1 MATEQ
6 TGSRR
11 RNKPEDPRYGSPFTA
26 RKAAVA
32 SPNGMASMAGYNVL
46 RKGGNAIDAMV
57 AVNAA
62 LGVVFPHMTGAG
74 GDAFWLVYDAKTKK
88 RYALNASGHSAANV
102 SVDDYKGQDSI
113 DSRGARAAIT
123 VPGAIDGWCQAN
135 KRFGKISLK
144 ECLEPA
150 IELANKGF
158 PVSRSLAKFSEN
170 RLNLLRQYETTAE
183 TFLKDG
189 IAPYMEN
196 EFMKNEKLGK
206 TLEDIA
212 NGGRDAFY
220 KGPIADKICEF
231 LKSQGGFLD
240 KKDFESHE
248 SNWVDPVEV
257 EYRGRTVIAPP
268 PNSDGMATL
277 QILGM
282 LENFDPSDWSDNQA
296 SFIDIFTRATD
307 FAFQDRNHYLD
318 DPKFN
323 TVPTDELLSKEYL
336 AQRAKRIADKTVGA
350 PEVGMAKKGDTT
362 FSCAVDEEGNAVAV
376 IQSLYWEWGSGLV
389 AGDTG
394 LLLQNR
400 GAYFSLNPESR
411 DELKPNKRPAHTLT
425 CSMVFKDDKPE
436 LIVGAMGG
444 DGEPQTQATIISR
457 VVDQGYNVQ
466 LAMDEPRWLLGR
478 SWGSPYKGLRLE
490 GRYSEELVQELEN
503 LGHINVSL
511 VENYSDL
518 CGHAQAIQIFDDR
531 LEAAA
536 DPRAGGL
543 AIGY

>member
-1 MATEQ
+1 MAKKE
-6 TGSRR
+6 TGNRR
-11 RNKPEDPRYGSPFTA
+11 RKSPEDPRFGQPFTA

-46 RKGGNAIDAMV
+46 RQGGNAIDAMV

-74 GDAFWLVYDAKTKK
+74 GDSFWLIYDVKTKK
-88 RYALNASGHSAANV
+88 RYALNASGRSAGGV
-102 SVDDYKGQDSI
+102 SVDHYKGQDQI

-123 VPGAIDGWCQAN
+123 VPGAVDGWYQAN
-135 KRFGKISLK
+135 KRFGKLPFK
-144 ECLEPA
+144 DCLAPA
-150 IELANKGF
+150 IELAKEGF
-158 PVSRSLAKFSEN
+158 PVSRSLAKFSETK
-170 RLNLLRQYETTAE
+170 LDLLRQYETTAE
-183 TFLKDG
+183 TYLKNG

-196 EFMKNEKLGK
+196 EFMKNENLGK
-206 TLEDIA
+206 TLEQIA
-212 NGGRDAFY
+212 EGGRDAFY
-220 KGPIADKICEF
+220 KGEIADKVCSF
-231 LKSQGGFLD
+231 LKEHGGFLE
-240 KKDFESHE
+240 KEDFERHE
-248 SNWVDPVEV
+248 SNWVEPVEV

-282 LENFDPSDWSDNQA
+282 LEQFDPSDWRENQA
-296 SFIDIFTRATD
+296 DFIDKFTRATD
-307 FAFQDRNHYLD
+307 FAFQDRNHFLD
-318 DPKFN
+318 DPEFN
-323 TVPTDELLSKEYL
+323 EVPTKELLSKDYL
-336 AQRAKRIADKTVGA
+336 KQRAERVEDKTVGP

-376 IQSLYWEWGSGLV
+376 IQSLYWEWGSALV

-400 GAYFSLNPESR
+400 GSYFSLNSSSR

-425 CSMVFKDDKPE
+425 CSIVFKDDKPE

-444 DGEPQTQATIISR
+444 DGEPQSQGTIISR
-457 VVDQGYNVQ
+457 VIDQGYNVQ
-466 LAMDEPRWLLGR
+466 LALDEPRWLLGR

-490 GRYSEELVQELEN
+490 GRYSKDLVKELEE

-511 VENYSDL
+511 VESYSDL